1 MLKTLRIKNLALV
14 ADLTLELQPG
24 CNIIT
29 GETGAGKSILIG
41 ALNLV
46 LGERADRTLIRSGSD
61 SCSVEA
67 VFDVSQL
74 RAPLKKFLD
83 EHGLEPCQAR
93 QLLLKRTLAANGMNR
108 QFINGSP
115 TTLNVL
121 AALGEWL
128 VDIHRS
134 HAHQS
139 LLHSARQLAILDAFG
154 GLDSVQESFAELVR
168 RRCALEAEKTS
179 LIVDEKTYTQQL
191 DLLRHQAAEIAAAKL
206 SPDEEPALEREH
218 RLASNAARLLELA
231 QGALRQLSEDEHSL
245 SAQAGVL
252 GRTLLELK
260 RLDPD
265 AVCLL
270 SLHEQALSFLRDLQ
284 SDLSRYAEKLDT
296 DPARLQLLED
306 RLNLIQSLKRK
317 YGASAA
323 DVIEFGEQAR
333 QKLQDLEQRDADLER
348 LQSELSRI
356 DAELKRVG
364 GELSAQR
371 RRVVP
376 KLSQAV
382 AQELTGLG
390 FKQCHFDVA
399 LTTDSEISNLKSQI
413 PSSGFDQ
420 IEFQFAP
427 NPGEPTR
434 PLRAIAS
441 SGEMARVMLA
451 LKTVLAAEDEI
462 PVLVFDEV
470 DANVGGETAN
480 VVGEKMKQIATK
492 RQVLCVTHLAPGAA
506 QASAHYVVT
515 KQVKAGRTISEISR
529 LEQKERVTEL
539 ARMLGGQSDA
549 ARKHAE
555 ALLKSCRPR

>member
-1 MLKTLRIKNLALV
+1 MLTTLRIRNLALV
-14 ADLTLELQPG
+14 PDLTLELHAG
-24 CNIIT
+24 YNAIT

-46 LGERADRTLIRSGSD
+46 LGERADRTLIRGGSD

-67 VFDVSQL
+67 AFDVSKL
-74 RAPLKKFLD
+74 RAPFVRFLD
-83 EHGLEPCQAR
+83 EHGLEPCQDG
-93 QLLLKRTLAANGMNR
+93 QLLLKRTLAGNALNR

-128 VDIHRS
+128 VDIHGP
-134 HAHQS
+134 HDHQS

-154 GLDSVQESFAELVR
+154 GLDSVQESFAGLVR

-179 LIVDEKTYTQQL
+179 LIVDEKTYMQQL
-191 DLLRHQAAEIAAAKL
+191 DLLRHQAGEIAAAKL
-206 SPDEEPALEREH
+206 SPDEETALEREH

-245 SAQAGVL
+245 TAQAGVL

-284 SDLSRYAEKLDT
+284 SDLSHYADKLDT

-348 LQSELSRI
+348 LQAELGRI

-376 KLSQAV
+376 KLAQAV
-382 AQELTGLG
+382 GRELAGLG

-399 LTTDSEISNLKSQI
+399 LTTDSETSNRKSRR
-413 PSSGFDQ
+413 PVSTGSNFNS
-420 IEFQFAP
+420 P
-427 NPGEPTR
+427 PTPASR
-434 PLRAIAS
+434 PARSTPLRRPAKW
-441 SGEMARVMLA
+441 RV
-451 LKTVLAAEDEI
+451 
-462 PVLVFDEV
+462 
-470 DANVGGETAN
+470 
-480 VVGEKMKQIATK
+480 
-492 RQVLCVTHLAPGAA
+492 
-506 QASAHYVVT
+506 
-515 KQVKAGRTISEISR
+515 
-529 LEQKERVTEL
+529 
-539 ARMLGGQSDA
+539 
-549 ARKHAE
+549 
-555 ALLKSCRPR
+555 SCWR

>member
-1 MLKTLRIKNLALV
+1 MTRFRLAGISIRAHSCLFVIGLRQDSYFCSVCYVNSAKNLLPNDNIIATFNANTFAVLTTLRIKNLALV
-14 ADLTLELQPG
+14 ADLTLDLHPG
-24 CNIIT
+24 YNAIT
-29 GETGAGKSILIG
+29 GETGAGKSIPIG

-46 LGERADRTLIRSGSD
+46 LGERADRTLIRGGND
-61 SCSVEA
+61 SCTVEA
-67 VFDVSQL
+67 IFDISKL
-74 RAPLKKFLD
+74 RAPLKAFLAGT
-83 EHGLEPCQAR
+83 GLEPCENN
-93 QLLLKRTLAANGMNR
+93 QLVLKRTFTATGMNR

-128 VDIHRS
+128 VDIHGP
-134 HAHQS
+134 HDHQS

-154 GLDSVQESFAELVR
+154 GLDSLRESFAELVR

-179 LIVDEKTYTQQL
+179 LNLDEKTYSQQL
-191 DLLRHQAAEIAAAKL
+191 DLLRHQASEIAAAKL
-206 SPDEEPALEREH
+206 SPDEETGLEREH
-218 RLASNAARLLELA
+218 RLSSNAARLIELA

-245 SAQAGVL
+245 AAQAGVL

-265 AVCLL
+265 AVCLI

-284 SDLSRYAEKLDT
+284 SDLSHYADKLDT

-333 QKLQDLEQRDADLER
+333 QKLQALEQRDADLER
-348 LQSELSRI
+348 LQSELRRI
-356 DAELKRVG
+356 EAELKRVG

-382 AQELTGLG
+382 ARELAGLG

-399 LTTDSEISNLKSQI
+399 LTTESEISNLKSQI

-427 NPGEPTR
+427 NPGEPPR

-451 LKTVLAAEDEI
+451 LKTVLAAQD
-462 PVLVFDEV
+462 
-470 DANVGGETAN
+470 
-480 VVGEKMKQIATK
+480 
-492 RQVLCVTHLAPGAA
+492 
-506 QASAHYVVT
+506 Y
-515 KQVKAGRTISEISR
+515 
-529 LEQKERVTEL
+529 
-539 ARMLGGQSDA
+539 
-549 ARKHAE
+549 
-555 ALLKSCRPR
+555 